1 MVVALAADSRRG
13 DYIAAAIFAVAS
25 ITDFVDGYLARRADV
40 ISAFGK
46 LMDPIADK
54 LLVIGALIPLVL
66 RDRIG
71 WWVAAVIILREAL
84 VTLSRMQIK
93 RRGGEVIAA
102 AQLGKLKTVVQL
114 WAILLAIL
122 FDPTPLLVDLVI
134 WAAVILTVV
143 SAVDFYWRTYRGAPT
158 PEPAG
163 DRAAAAEPARRAPAV
178 IAEPLSS
185 EDRHEP
191 RCPGRAVR
199 RRPLPLVRRT
209 GRPDDV
215 RPSSRTSRVGVACRR
230 SASTRWSST
239 TCTSV
244 GSRRSTRSTST

>member
-1 MVVALAADSRRG
+1 VNARVPNALTVGRIAITPVMIAALAADSRRG

-25 ITDFVDGYLARRADV
+25 ITDFIDGYLARRADV

-54 LLVIGALIPLVL
+54 LLVISALIPLVL

-122 FDPTPLLVDLVI
+122 FDPTPLLVDVVI
-134 WAAVILTVV
+134 WAAVLLTIV
-143 SAVDFYWRTYRGAPT
+143 SAIDFYWRTYRGGGPS
-158 PEPAG
+158 PEPL
-163 DRAAAAEPARRAPAV
+163 AA
-178 IAEPLSS
+178 
-185 EDRHEP
+185 D
-191 RCPGRAVR
+191 
-199 RRPLPLVRRT
+199 
-209 GRPDDV
+209 
-215 RPSSRTSRVGVACRR
+215 TSIR
-230 SASTRWSST
+230 
-239 TCTSV
+239 
-244 GSRRSTRSTST
+244 

>member
-1 MVVALAADSRRG
+1 MAQPAWPSRHCAPPPARNLWSRARVAPHHVNARIPNALTVGRIAITPVMIVALAADSRRG
-13 DYIAAAIFAVAS
+13 DTIAAVIFAIAS

-54 LLVIGALIPLVL
+54 LLVVGALIPLVL

-114 WAILLAIL
+114 WAILLAIVY
-122 FDPTPLLVDLVI
+122 DPTPLLVDLVI
-134 WAAVILTVV
+134 WAAVLLTVV
-143 SAVDFYWRTYRGAPT
+143 SAIDFYWRTYRGGGSGQP
-158 PEPAG
+158 
-163 DRAAAAEPARRAPAV
+163 AAA
-178 IAEPLSS
+178 
-185 EDRHEP
+185 
-191 RCPGRAVR
+191 PGATTT
-199 RRPLPLVRRT
+199 T
-209 GRPDDV
+209 G
-215 RPSSRTSRVGVACRR
+215 
-230 SASTRWSST
+230 
-239 TCTSV
+239 
-244 GSRRSTRSTST
+244 